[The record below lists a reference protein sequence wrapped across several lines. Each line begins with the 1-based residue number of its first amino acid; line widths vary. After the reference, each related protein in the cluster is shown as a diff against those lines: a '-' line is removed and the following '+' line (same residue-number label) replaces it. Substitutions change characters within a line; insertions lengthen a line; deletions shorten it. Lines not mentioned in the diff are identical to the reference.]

1 MDLQAI
7 RREYMKG
14 GLSRS
19 DLPEN
24 PLDLFMLWMQQ
35 AIEMELSDP
44 TAMVLATA
52 GKDAQP
58 SQRIVLLKKV
68 DEEGF
73 VFYTNYESRKA
84 RAMCANAKV
93 SLHFPWYPVERQVLV
108 CGVVEKVSTQES
120 REYFITRP
128 RESQFAAWAS
138 AQSKPLPSKSVLL
151 QQFQAIS
158 NKYQNGEIPLPEF
171 WGGYRVRPHSIEFWQ
186 GSAHR
191 LHDRFEYTLQAGR
204 HWHIDRLSP

>member
-7 RREYMKG
+7 RREYLKG

-52 GKDAQP
+52 GKDGQP

-68 DEEGF
+68 DDEGF

-93 SLHFPWYPVERQVLV
+93 SLHFPWYPVERQVQV

-120 REYFITRP
+120 REYFMTRP

-138 AQSKPLPSKSVLL
+138 AQSRPLPSKTVLL
-151 QQFQAIS
+151 QQFQSIS

-171 WGGYRVRPHSIEFWQ
+171 WGGYRVKPHSIEFWQ
-186 GSAHR
+186 GSKHR
-191 LHDRFEYTLQAGR
+191 LHDRFEYTLQPGR